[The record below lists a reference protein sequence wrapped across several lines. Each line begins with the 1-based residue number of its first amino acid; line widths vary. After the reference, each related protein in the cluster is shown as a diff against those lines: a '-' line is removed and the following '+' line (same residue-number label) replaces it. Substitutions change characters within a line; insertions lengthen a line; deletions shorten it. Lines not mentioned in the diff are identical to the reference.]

1 MQDLTAKY
9 EVHKTPNDGVL
20 DLSQLDIEIDVP
32 TIDIYPNE
40 QYALLRKHGLG
51 TSDSSI
57 VLGVNPYKTRSDL
70 IAEKARNY
78 LTEEEKAVG
87 DKAAVKKGRDLEPLI
102 ITKYSEM
109 IGQRIIKPVDMY
121 RSKSYPWLKFNYD
134 GVIDKTMLEDGKYQ
148 YIPSEIKVVTM
159 YGEKHYDRTKAY
171 FRESMGLLN
180 IPDDY
185 SKTNNS
191 IETKAALYGIPPY
204 YYTQLQ
210 QEIFGL
216 NAPYGY
222 LTVLFDKTWEIVS
235 YMIWRDDAMLSQLL
249 IEGYKTW
256 EQVLTKTGPGWENT
270 EPFLNQFR
278 KEDGLPPI
286 TYLD

>member
-1 MQDLTAKY
+1 MQDLTDKY
-9 EVHKTPNDGVL
+9 EVHKTANDGVL
-20 DLSQLDIEIDVP
+20 DISQLDMIVDVP

-57 VLGVNPYKTRSDL
+57 ILGVNPFKTRSEL

-78 LTEEEKAVG
+78 LTDEEKAVG
-87 DKAAVKKGRDLEPLI
+87 DLAAVKKGRDLEPLI
-102 ITKYSEM
+102 ITKHATI
-109 IGQRIIKPVDMY
+109 IGQPVIKPVDMY
-121 RSKSYPWLKFNYD
+121 RSTAYPWLKFNYD
-134 GVIDKTMLEDGKYQ
+134 GVIDKIVLENGTYQ
-148 YIPSEIKVVTM
+148 YIPDEIKVVTM

-171 FRESMGLLN
+171 FRESMGFLG
-180 IPDDY
+180 IPEDY
-185 SKTNNS
+185 SKTNNT

-210 QEIFGL
+210 QQIFGL

-222 LTVLFDKTWEIVS
+222 LTVLFDKTWELVS
-235 YMIWRDDAMLSQLL
+235 YMVWRDDAMISNLL
-249 IEGYKTW
+249 IVGHKIW
-256 EQVLTKTGPGWENT
+256 EQVLAKTGPDWTNT
-270 EPFLNQFR
+270 EVFLNQFR